1 MVIIYG
7 KERICRI
14 IYAIQEKAYIYIE
27 AKSEVEDFIEVMK
40 MAFERS
46 DELILRDFGTFEIR
60 ETKREMAFNPRT
72 GEPVKC
78 TPKKYI
84 KFAVGKELE
93 ERINVPKKRG
103 RRKKIE
109 KTIEK

>member
-1 MVIIYG
+1 MVKKELVEIYMQY
-7 KERICRI
+7 KKKH
-14 IYAIQEKAYIYIE
+14 IYTE
-27 AKSEVEDFIEVMK
+27 AKQEVEDFIEVMK

-103 RRKKIE
+103 RRKKVE
-109 KTIEK
+109 KTI